1 MSNLR
6 ARLSPMVLLCLAATW
21 VIWGSTYL
29 AIRFALRGLPPF
41 FQMGS
46 RFVVAGGLVLAWMR
60 WRGAP
65 WPTWRQWGHAA
76 IVGSL
81 LLVTGMGG
89 TAVAEQ
95 TLPSGLVVAFVAVI
109 PALVSLF
116 NLFVGIRPGRLELAG
131 MAVGF
136 IGVLLLTRGAAF
148 HASPTGL
155 AAISLAVCSWALGS
169 VLSQRSYPL
178 APGAMG
184 YGSEMLVGGIF
195 LLLISLAVGEHP
207 QWPLEP
213 LVWGSWLYL
222 VICGSLLAFNA
233 YMYLLDHSSAAMA
246 SSYAFINPLIGMLL
260 GTTLGGEIVSGD
272 EWMAAGVILAGV
284 VLLLSGR

>member
-6 ARLSPMVLLCLAATW
+6 ARLSPMVLLCLAGTW

>member
-109 PALVSLF
+109 PVLVSLF

>member
-1 MSNLR
+1 
-6 ARLSPMVLLCLAATW
+6 MVLLCLAATW

-65 WPTWRQWGHAA
+65 WPTWRQWRHAA

-116 NLFVGIRPGRLELAG
+116 NLFAGVRPGRLELAG

>member
-1 MSNLR
+1 
-6 ARLSPMVLLCLAATW
+6 MVLLCLAATW

-65 WPTWRQWGHAA
+65 WPTWRQWRHAA

>member
-1 MSNLR
+1 
-6 ARLSPMVLLCLAATW
+6 MVLLCLAATW

-29 AIRFALRGLPPF
+29 AIRVALRGLPPF

-65 WPTWRQWGHAA
+65 WPTWRQWRHAA

-116 NLFVGIRPGRLELAG
+116 NLFVGIRPGRMELAG

>member
-65 WPTWRQWGHAA
+65 WPTWRQWRHAA